1 MNTTII
7 MRDEIARAAK
17 EDDSHSFL
25 ALYDSCHSR
34 YDKKHTQQWQAY
46 YGRLSYGF
54 SAGAIAGRCGCALN
68 TVKKWSSSI
77 PCRREYFVMIGC
89 CFGLSPDEVSKLM
102 AGYGGFSGLCS
113 DNIEDIRYI
122 RLLQIM
128 RDDLSGGEGLFN
140 VPSSYERLGNAY
152 YAEANRIKT
161 IGLWTG
167 SRYDM
172 AKGSLLKEPDPLF
185 YEMIEKSRSAASSSY
200 HKVSGALVGWMK
212 NIGFS
217 SNTAFYEKTKMSS
230 SMQRIFSGMSRES
243 KVSPRQKDLSP
254 KPMPWRRQLIVF
266 CLYLGMPLDHIN
278 SLLKT
283 ANMEALYPRDPFE
296 AALLFVLQQLYHK
309 DRRFAGRTMQGEK
322 NMEMQEDLQYL
333 HNNGYFGLFGYVY
346 ARLSQGELAA
356 FLEKMDVDLK
366 KSMCLSAHE
375 GSRTEG
381 KEYNDQN

>member
-1 MNTTII
+1 
-7 MRDEIARAAK
+7 
-17 EDDSHSFL
+17 
-25 ALYDSCHSR
+25 
-34 YDKKHTQQWQAY
+34 
-46 YGRLSYGF
+46 
-54 SAGAIAGRCGCALN
+54 
-68 TVKKWSSSI
+68 
-77 PCRREYFVMIGC
+77 MIGC

-152 YAEANRIKT
+152 YAEADRIKT
-161 IGLWTG
+161 KGLWTG

-278 SLLKT
+278 SFIREG
-283 ANMEALYPRDPFE
+283 NALPEIRRDADYRS
-296 AALLFVLQQLYHK
+296 AAL
-309 DRRFAGRTMQGEK
+309 T
-322 NMEMQEDLQYL
+322 
-333 HNNGYFGLFGYVY
+333 
-346 ARLSQGELAA
+346 
-356 FLEKMDVDLK
+356 
-366 KSMCLSAHE
+366 
-375 GSRTEG
+375 GSN
-381 KEYNDQN
+381 EYIAY